1 MRGVNIEVPQGSEAL
16 TEFVQFYD
24 QVYEYRDARWP
35 APVEL
40 QLPILTGESPFA
52 RGREIRPFLARS
64 ESKIMARAVAV
75 MDGHYKRHW
84 REPLG
89 HIIMFEATPDAREA
103 TQLLVDAA
111 CQWLRDRGA
120 EAARAGFGLLD
131 FPFVLDDYESL
142 PPELARQN
150 PDYYHRLLKDA
161 GFESEKGWVDYKI
174 EVQPELVHKWSDAL
188 ESARRRGYEIVPLKD
203 LSDARRVTDF
213 TETWKDTFKTHW
225 GFTPMSQDEI
235 SFLLEGFKPAGVFET
250 SVIAYHNGAP
260 VGMLFVV
267 PEVTA
272 TAILKPGRVLK
283 ESEKLNILAIGVR
296 ETARGQGV
304 NLAMAAY
311 AYLELVRRGAK
322 YLSYTLVL
330 DDNWPSRR
338 TGEKLGA
345 FVCANYMVY
354 RRNFR
359 DRSERRS

>member
-1 MRGVNIEVPQGSEAL
+1 MDIKIETPESKDAL
-16 TEFVQFYD
+16 TEFVHFYD
-24 QVYEYRDARWP
+24 QVYDYRDARWETP
-35 APVEL
+35 LDL
-40 QLPILTGESPFA
+40 QLPVLTGESPFA
-52 RGREIRPFLARS
+52 RGRETRPFLARAG
-64 ESKIMARAVAV
+64 SKILARAVAV
-75 MDGHYKRHW
+75 MDERYHRHW
-84 REPLG
+84 NEHLG
-89 HIIMFEATPDAREA
+89 HIIMFEAMPDSRAA
-103 TQLLVDAA
+103 TKLLMDSA
-111 CQWLRDRGA
+111 CEWLKERGA

-131 FPFVLDDYESL
+131 FPFVVDDYESL

-174 EVQPELVHKWSDAL
+174 KVRPELIGQWNYAL

-203 LSDARRVTDF
+203 VSNIRRVRDF
-213 TETWKDTFKTHW
+213 TDTWKDTFKAHW
-225 GFTPMSQDEI
+225 GFTPLSEDEI
-235 SFLLEGFKPAGVFET
+235 SLLLEAFKPVGAFDT
-250 SVIAYHNGAP
+250 SVIAYHNAAP

-272 TAILKPGRVLK
+272 TAVVKPGRVLTD
-283 ESEKLNILAIGVR
+283 SEKLNILAIGVR
-296 ETARGQGV
+296 ESARGQGV

-338 TGEKLGA
+338 TAEKLGA

-359 DRSERRS
+359 KM

>member
-1 MRGVNIEVPQGSEAL
+1 MGVKIEIAQGNAAL
-16 TEFVQFYD
+16 TELVLFHD

-35 APVEL
+35 APLEL
-40 QLPILTGESPFA
+40 HLQTLTGESPFA
-52 RGREIRPFLARS
+52 QGRNIRPFIARTG
-64 ESKIMARAVAV
+64 SKIMARAVAV
-75 MDGHYKRHW
+75 MDEHYNRHW
-84 REPLG
+84 QEHLG
-89 HIIMFEATPDAREA
+89 HIIMFEAMPDAHEA
-103 TQLLVDAA
+103 MQPLMDAA
-111 CQWLRDRGA
+111 CEWLREQGA

-131 FPFVLDDYESL
+131 FPFVIDDYESL
-142 PPELARQN
+142 PPNLARQN

-174 EVQPELVHKWSDAL
+174 AVQPELIQQWNDAL
-188 ESARRRGYEIVPLKD
+188 ETARRGRYEVVPLKD
-203 LSDARRVTDF
+203 VSNARRVSDF
-213 TETWKDTFKTHW
+213 SATWKDTFKTHW
-225 GFTPMSQDEI
+225 AFTPLSEDEI
-235 SFLLEGFKPAGVFET
+235 SLLFEAFKPVGAFDT

-267 PEVTA
+267 PEVSA
-272 TAILKPGRVLK
+272 TAVLKPGRNLK
-283 ESEKLNILAIGVR
+283 DSEKLNILAIGVR
-296 ETARGQGV
+296 ESARGQGV

-322 YLSYTLVL
+322 YVSYTLVL

-359 DRSERRS
+359 NPLRRNR

>member
-1 MRGVNIEVPQGSEAL
+1 MGLRIEIPQGNEAL

-24 QVYEYRDARWP
+24 QVYDYRDARWP
-35 APVEL
+35 APMEL
-40 QLPILTGESPFA
+40 QLPILTGDSPFA
-52 RGREIRPFLARS
+52 QGREIRPFLAYEGS
-64 ESKIMARAVAV
+64 SIIARAAAV
-75 MDGHYKRHW
+75 MDQHYKRHW
-84 REPLG
+84 QERLG
-89 HIIMFEATPDAREA
+89 HLIMFEALPDSREA
-103 TQLLVDAA
+103 TKLLVDTA
-111 CQWLRDRGA
+111 CEWLKQQGA
-120 EAARAGFGLLD
+120 EAARAGFGLID
-131 FPFVLDDYESL
+131 FPFVTDDYESL
-142 PPELARQN
+142 PPDLARQN

-174 EVQPELVHKWSDAL
+174 EVRPELIGQWNRAL
-188 ESARRRGYEIVPLKD
+188 ETARRGGYEILPLKD
-203 LSDARRVTDF
+203 ISNVRRISDF
-213 TETWKDTFKTHW
+213 TATWKDTFKSHW
-225 GFTPMSQDEI
+225 GFTPLSEDEMS
-235 SFLLEGFKPAGVFET
+235 LLFEAFKPVGVFDT
-250 SVIAYHNGAP
+250 SVIAYHDGAP

-283 ESEKLNILAIGVR
+283 DSEKLNILAIGVR
-296 ETARGQGV
+296 ASARGQGV

-338 TGEKLGA
+338 TAEKLGA

-359 DRSERRS
+359 TM

>member
-1 MRGVNIEVPQGSEAL
+1 MGVKIEVPQDNEAL
-16 TEFVQFYD
+16 TEFVRFYD
-24 QVYEYRDARWP
+24 QVYDYRDARWP
-35 APVEL
+35 APLEM
-40 QLPILTGESPFA
+40 QLPVLTGDSPFA
-52 RGREIRPFLARS
+52 QGREIRPFLAYEGGS
-64 ESKIMARAVAV
+64 IVARAVAL
-75 MDGHYKRHW
+75 MDGHYHRHW
-84 REPLG
+84 NDRLG
-89 HIIMFEATPDAREA
+89 HIVMFEALPDSRAA
-103 TQLLVDAA
+103 AKLLMDTA
-111 CQWLRDRGA
+111 CQWLKERGA
-120 EAARAGFGLLD
+120 EAARTGFGLLD

-174 EVQPELVHKWSDAL
+174 AVQPELIHNWNHAL
-188 ESARRRGYEIVPLKD
+188 ESARRQGYEIVPLKD
-203 LSDARRVTDF
+203 LPDGRRVSDF

-225 GFTPMSQDEI
+225 GFTPMSEDEI
-235 SFLLEGFKPAGVFET
+235 SFLFEAFKPAGVFAT

-260 VGMLFVV
+260 AGMLFVV

-283 ESEKLNILAIGVR
+283 DSEKLNILAIGVR

-338 TGEKLGA
+338 TAEKLGA

-359 DRSERRS
+359 DRSRR